1 MNTAGLG
8 LAGLRHKN
16 SRCGGPSDKQW
27 RLAKEEASVLCWIIS
42 RLPSVYLFF
51 LSFCFCIFPDIFPLY
66 LLPPLKMLFD
76 PPKLEPLNLF
86 LILPPS
92 IYVTLYSSLLYF
104 SSFVSTYICK
114 SLLFSLHSSLHMHII
129 QFINRVSSC
138 NISTFTN
145 VFLFSLIY
153 N

>member
-1 MNTAGLG
+1 MKAGQRGSVGIILD
-8 LAGLRHKN
+8 N
-16 SRCGGPSDKQW
+16 I
-27 RLAKEEASVLCWIIS
+27 EATQC
-42 RLPSVYLFF
+42 YLFF

-86 LILPPS
+86 LIIPPS

-104 SSFVSTYICK
+104 SPFVSTYICK

-129 QFINRVSSC
+129 QFIIRVSSY

-145 VFLFSLIY
+145 VFLFSLNYIIAFKIIY
-153 N
+153 YYISNSS